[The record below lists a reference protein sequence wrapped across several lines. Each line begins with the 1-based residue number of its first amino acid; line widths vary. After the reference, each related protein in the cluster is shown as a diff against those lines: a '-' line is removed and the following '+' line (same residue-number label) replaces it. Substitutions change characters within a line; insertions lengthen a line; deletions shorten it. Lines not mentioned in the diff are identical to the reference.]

1 MELLIPGLILVA
13 LMAYVSTRI
22 KRAAARAFEAET
34 ITGDGFSLEKPD
46 GFLVRIGTEG
56 DLLFD
61 AYSKD
66 FGTGAA
72 ENVRA
77 ATAVVIASEERLKK
91 AAKAEAARLISAET
105 GDRFELGDAHGMLIT
120 GESVKD
126 GHDLEVT
133 AKILEQG
140 SRTRVL
146 RIEVLKEKAADLSAA
161 IEKMLISFTA
171 GQ

>member
-22 KRAAARAFEAET
+22 KKSAARAFEAEQ

-46 GFLVRIGTEG
+46 GFLVRTGAYDG
-56 DLLFD
+56 LLFD

-66 FGTGAA
+66 FGTGPA

-77 ATAVVIASEERLKK
+77 ATAIVSKSGERLDK
-91 AAKAEAARLISAET
+91 AARAEAARLSSPQT
-105 GDRFELGDAHGMLIT
+105 GERFELGDAHGVIVT
-120 GESVKD
+120 GERVSD
-126 GHDLEVT
+126 GHEFQVL

-140 SRTRVL
+140 SRTLTL
-146 RIEVLKEKAADLSAA
+146 RIEVLKEKAGDLAERV
-161 IEKMLISFTA
+161 EKMLISFTA
-171 GQ
+171 G

>member
-1 MELLIPGLILVA
+1 
-13 LMAYVSTRI
+13 
-22 KRAAARAFEAET
+22 
-34 ITGDGFSLEKPD
+34 
-46 GFLVRIGTEG
+46 
-56 DLLFD
+56 
-61 AYSKD
+61 
-66 FGTGAA
+66 
-72 ENVRA
+72 
-77 ATAVVIASEERLKK
+77 
-91 AAKAEAARLISAET
+91 
-105 GDRFELGDAHGMLIT
+105 MLIT
-120 GESVKD
+120 GESLKD